1 MNLLISKLNMGGFPC
16 GYLYSLLNESYF
28 SLTVVV
34 LVLPIKPNK
43 LKFNADENA
52 DWRILFIRLKN
63 HQKYF

>member
-52 DWRILFIRLKN
+52 D
-63 HQKYF
+63 